1 MKTRGDIEEN
11 QIEEDVIKD
20 KDSSNPL
27 IRKWKQLRPSKMER
41 YLDMYY
47 LIAMFTIIDTWFVWN
62 QLVRCK
68 IILLGL
74 HLKSMIQ
81 TSARR
86 VIEPHTIGSGSLI
99 NAEDLDTF
107 IRERCKRNFWTGFL
121 LPRFQFEYVLFIIP
135 SVIDGLMLQNGL
147 DFRVLCLARWG
158 ICIYGIVHCT
168 IVKNLFIQKF
178 EEHKIQKE
186 KQRKEQG
193 IYYN

>member
-107 IRERCKRNFWTGFL
+107 IRERCERNFWTGFL

-135 SVIDGLMLQNGL
+135 SLIDGLMLQNGL